1 MIVLEVFDPG
11 SYSGSHLCEVTP
23 LLTTVQV
30 AYSDDIMNVTKT
42 LSSSTFDQ
50 IDPTGLMVYYIG
62 QYIGT
67 QIYSA
72 ESSSMVG
79 NPILS
84 NIDSFVN
91 AQPINVTE
99 LGWEVIYVSFFLDAG

>member
-1 MIVLEVFDPG
+1 
-11 SYSGSHLCEVTP
+11 
-23 LLTTVQV
+23 
-30 AYSDDIMNVTKT
+30 MNVTKT

-72 ESSSMVG
+72 ESSSVVG

-84 NIDSFVN
+84 NIDGFVK